1 MKNKLS
7 VWRWILPLLFLFTS
21 LSTLS
26 QACPPPEEQ
35 KQRLAGQFSMMI
47 NDSTKCEAYP
57 YLSADG
63 LRLYFTTDREG
74 GFGRLYFCSRN
85 SVSEN
90 FNAPKPLSKKIADGY
105 YAATLTDDELTLYC
119 SREGEIFISTRK
131 SLNDEFSAPEQINDF
146 AAGWKFAPAIS
157 PDGNEIIVIHSA
169 DGDDEAVHYRKKT
182 SGKFEETYRLETP
195 GGEEPDPGQFS
206 KDGLF
211 FYLSFEQKTTAGTT
225 PVDFQQKIIRY
236 KRNSLTESFIYYSE
250 VNELNNDLRNHQPTM
265 NEDGT
270 IFIVAS
276 TTKNLWAENDLRMIN
291 MGYYPSSVIKC
302 VEESLEEVDTVFKFS
317 LSDNVFKFQLDTAIT
332 LWVCGGSFVEI
343 EQIVYVDEEITEK
356 PSAFDKIDA
365 PVQVKIYPNPFTD
378 NLIITLPDKN
388 RDAVF
393 ELLDISGKKL
403 MSTKL
408 TSTTNR
414 VQFNK
419 AVTGLL
425 VYRITSL
432 GGQLISTGKLVKK

>member
-21 LSTLS
+21 LSALS

-47 NDSTKCEAYP
+47 NDSTRCEAYP

-105 YAATLTDDELTLYC
+105 YAATLTNDELTLYC
-119 SREGEIFISTRK
+119 SKDGEIYISTRK
-131 SLNDEFSAPEQINDF
+131 SLNDEFSTPKQLKDF

-157 PDGNEIIVIHSA
+157 PDGNEIIIIHSA

-182 SGKFEETYRLETP
+182 SGKFEKTYRLETP

-225 PVDFQQKIIRY
+225 SVDFQQKIIRY
-236 KRNSLTESFIYYSE
+236 KRNSLTESFIYDSE

-265 NEDGT
+265 NEDGS

-276 TTKNLWAENDLRMIN
+276 TTKNLWDENDLRMIN
-291 MGYYPSSVIKC
+291 TENLWQTKVIDEPKEDVSIDSVFRFAF
-302 VEESLEEVDTVFKFS
+302 DTS
-317 LSDNVFKFQLDTAIT
+317 IA

-343 EQIVYVDEEITEK
+343 EQIIIVEEETQAL
-356 PSAFDKIDA
+356 PSATDKIDV
-365 PVQVKIYPNPFTD
+365 PIRVRIYPNPFTD
-378 NLIITLPDKN
+378 NLTITLPDKN

-393 ELLDISGKKL
+393 ELLDISGRKL
-403 MSTKL
+403 MSAKL
-408 TSTTNR
+408 TSTYNR

-419 AVTGLL
+419 TMTGLL
-425 VYRITSL
+425 VYRISSAS
-432 GGQLISTGKLVKK
+432 GQLISTGKLVKK